1 MEKMFK
7 SVPISLIFMGVIL
20 FAFPSLAQTI
30 KADDVQYIP
39 EVEVIFSRGINEY
52 RSGRYEIA
60 NRTFEELLNEY
71 PNHQRITAVQFMAG
85 KCLYKLESYRK
96 SLTAFSEFIK
106 NFPTSNYVDDAR
118 FALGKIYYHLGQ
130 YNNSLDEFLFVADN
144 SGERK
149 LIETSRNLALK
160 IIDNNIEPETIQRL
174 QEKSTGET
182 ASAILTIKLSQYYS
196 ERGERDKAI
205 AILQEFV
212 RLHPDNPY
220 LTSVQGVLG
229 RVGVSQHS
237 GDIKIGVILPLTGDY
252 AEQARAVL
260 DGIMY
265 AQKKFNSANSNNI
278 ELVIKD
284 SEGDVV
290 KLVSSA
296 RELAND
302 SRVSAIIG
310 ELERDKTVVISTIT
324 SDFNIPI
331 IAPTTSGSGV
341 ASINEYT
348 FQPNCDLETIGID
361 MARYAVQSL
370 GLKTFATLAPAD
382 NYGKDM
388 TDAFTA
394 TVDQLGGQIIAQKWY
409 YVGTE
414 DLKRQFESI
423 RELGFR
429 TMNRDSLV
437 YAMTR
442 DLNDAQ
448 RRRFR
453 DDSIPVFSIDGIF
466 IPCYSDEIDYIAPQF
481 AYANI
486 RAQIFGGEYWYDTDR
501 LRNNQKYLDGMVFSS
516 SYFKDET
523 SVDYIKFRN
532 DFRKVMKKT
541 PDILETYGIDAMG
554 IILDAIKNKKTS
566 REEIRKHLD
575 ELENYSGI
583 RGPISF
589 RGNNR
594 VNSRIR
600 LIQFKDGKLNPIP
613 H

>member
-7 SVPISLIFMGVIL
+7 SIPITLFFIGIVL
-20 FAFPSLAQTI
+20 FAIPSLAQTI

-71 PNHQRITAVQFMAG
+71 PNHQRITAVHFMAG
-85 KCLYKLESYRK
+85 KCLYKLDSYRK

-106 NFPTSNYVDDAR
+106 NYPTSNYVDDAH

-130 YNNSLDEFLFVADN
+130 YNNSLNEFLFVADN
-144 SGERK
+144 SSERK

-160 IIDNNIEPETIQRL
+160 IIDNNIEPEEIQQL

-182 ASAILTIKLSQYYS
+182 ASAILTIKLSQHYS
-196 ERGERDKAI
+196 DRGEREKAI
-205 AILQEFV
+205 ALLQEFV
-212 RLHPDNPY
+212 RHHPDNPY
-220 LTSVQGVLG
+220 LSSVQGVLS
-229 RVGVSQHS
+229 RVGAAQPV
-237 GDIKIGVILPLTGDY
+237 GNIKIGVILPLTGEY
-252 AEQARAVL
+252 AAQARSVL
-260 DGIMY
+260 DGIIY
-265 AQKKFNSANSNNI
+265 AQKKFNSVNSSKVD
-278 ELVIKD
+278 LVIKD

-302 SRVSAIIG
+302 GRVSAIIG
-310 ELERDKTVVISTIT
+310 ELERDKTVVISAIT

-341 ASINEYT
+341 ASINDYT
-348 FQPNCDLETIGID
+348 FQPNCDLETIGTD

-394 TVDQLGGQIIAQKWY
+394 MVDQLGGQIVAQKWY

-429 TMNRDSLV
+429 IMNRDSLV

-453 DDSIPVFSIDGIF
+453 DDSIPVYSIDGIF
-466 IPCYSDEIDYIAPQF
+466 IPCYSDEIDYIAPQY

-486 RAQIFGGEYWYDTDR
+486 RAQIFGGEYWYDADR

-516 SYFKDET
+516 SYYKDET

-532 DFRKVMKKT
+532 DFRMVMKKT
-541 PDILETYGIDAMG
+541 PDILEAYGIDAMG
-554 IILDAIKNKKTS
+554 VILDAIKNKKTS
-566 REEIRKHLD
+566 REEIRRHLD

-594 VNSRIR
+594 VNSEIR
-600 LIQFKDGKLNPIP
+600 LIQFKEGKLNPIP
-613 H
+613 R